1 MVGAHIII
9 VEVSNEMILK
19 ILFRAALIVVI
30 GIDLDLW
37 RGEHCKF

>member
-9 VEVSNEMILK
+9 VEVSNEMIPK
-19 ILFRAALIVVI
+19 ILFQGSFDIVVI
-30 GIDLDLW
+30 VDLDLW